1 MKAIVYNGKKNVDVE
16 NVEDPKIEKSDDI
29 IIKVTSTAICGSD
42 LHLIHGMIPN
52 MPKGYK

>member
-52 MPKGYK
+52 MPK